1 MRIERRHTTQGE
13 SPFAR
18 IDFRLTT
25 SEIRNPDGSVV
36 FRLDNVEVP
45 AFWSQVASDVLAQ
58 KYFRKA
64 GVAARLKKVEEET
77 VPSWLWRSVPDL
89 DALESL
95 PENERYVGE
104 LSARQVFDRLA
115 GCWTY
120 WGWKGGYFSSDE
132 DARAFFD
139 ELRYMLAMQMVAPNS
154 PQWFNTG
161 LHWAY
166 GVDGPGQG
174 HYYVDYKTGKLT
186 KSRSAYAHPQPH
198 ACFIQGIE
206 DDLVNEGG
214 IMDLW
219 VREARLF
226 KYGSGTGSNF
236 SKLRGEGEK
245 LSGGGRSSGL
255 MSFLK
260 IGDRAA
266 GAIKSGGTTRRAA
279 KMVVVDVD
287 HPDIE
292 TYIDWKVKEE
302 QKVAALVTGSRINQ
316 KHLKAVMKACVNCEG
331 SGDDCFDPEKNPAL
345 RREIKLARRALVP
358 DNYIKRVIQFARQG
372 YKEIQFDT
380 YDADWDSE
388 AYLTVSGQNSNNSV
402 SLKDDFLRAVETDG
416 NWDLIGRTNKK
427 VMKTLRARDLWEKI
441 GNAAWASADPGLH
454 FNTTM
459 NDWHTC
465 KASGDIR
472 ASNPCSEYMFL
483 DDTACNLASANLLTF
498 YNAATKTFDVASYEH
513 LCRLWTLVLEISV
526 LMAQFPS
533 KAIAELSY
541 EFRTLGLGF
550 ANIGGLLMT
559 MGLPYDSKEGRSL
572 CGALTAIMTGIAYK
586 TSAEMAAELGT
597 FPGYKKNA
605 AHMLRVIRNHRR
617 AAHGES
623 RGYEALSTNPVPLD
637 HACCPQTD
645 LIAHAKA
652 AWDDALSLG
661 EINGYRNAQVT
672 VIAPTGT
679 IGLVMDCDTTG
690 IEPDFALVKFKKL
703 AGGGYFKIIN
713 RAVPEA
719 LRALGYRQSEIAEIE
734 AYAVGH
740 GSLANAPGVNVSTLK
755 AKGFTDEAI
764 AKIEKA
770 LPTAFDIKFVFNKWT
785 LGEDFIRDQLGIGM
799 EAIRAPN
806 FDLLSAVGFTR
817 REIEA
822 ANVHICGA
830 MTVEGAPHL
839 KAEHYPVFDCA
850 NPCGKVGKRYLSV
863 ESHIRMMAAAQP
875 FISGA
880 ISKTINMPNDA
891 TVEDCKAA
899 YLLSWKLALKANALY
914 RDGSKLSQPL
924 NSQLIIGDDDEDEDD
939 VVEQLYEKPMAARA
953 AQVSERV
960 VEKLVERIVV
970 MREREKM
977 PDRRK
982 GYTQKAVVGGHKV
995 YLRTGEYDDGRLGEI
1010 FIDMHKEGAALRSFI
1025 NNFAIAVSLGLQ
1037 YGVPLEEYVDAFT
1050 FTRFEPA
1057 GPVQGNDSIKYATSI
1072 LDYVFRELAVSYLA
1086 RFDLA
1091 HVDPNESGFD
1101 ALGKGVEEGKT
1112 PEDSQSATQASKY
1125 LSRGLTR
1132 SRTDNLVVMRGGSP
1146 AAAGSVGDTG
1156 RGGSTNVT
1164 ALSSHGA
1171 TSRVGDAVEGA
1182 VALKQEAQRDLSPT
1196 GKLEALQWSKGG
1208 SAYSAPTKAER
1219 RAEAKAKGYEGEMCS
1234 DCGNFTMVRNGT
1246 CLKCDTCGSTT
1257 GCS

>member
-1 MRIERRHTTQGE
+1 MRIERRYTKDGQ
-13 SPFAR
+13 SPYAD
-18 IDFRLTT
+18 IEFRLTT

-36 FRLDNVEVP
+36 FHADDVEVP
-45 AFWSQVASDVLAQ
+45 AAWSQVASDVLAQ

-64 GVAARLKKVEEET
+64 GVPARLKRVEEPR
-77 VPSWLWRSVPDL
+77 VPSWLWPSTADETEL
-89 DALESL
+89 KEL
-95 PENERYVGE
+95 PENERDVGE
-104 LSARQVFDRLA
+104 VSCKQVFDRLA
-115 GCWTY
+115 GAWTY
-120 WGWKGGYFSSDE
+120 WGFKGGYFDSE
-132 DARAFFD
+132 ADAQTFFD
-139 ELRYMLAMQMVAPNS
+139 ELRYMLAMQMAAPNS

-166 GVDGPGQG
+166 GIDGPSQG
-174 HYYVDYKTGKLT
+174 HFYVDFKTGKLV
-186 KSRSAYAHPQPH
+186 KSKTAYEHPQPH
-198 ACFIQGIE
+198 ACFIQSIA

-236 SKLRGEGEK
+236 SRLRGEGER
-245 LSGGGRSSGL
+245 LSGGGKSSGL

-279 KMVVVDVD
+279 KMVIVDVD

-302 QKVAALVTGSRINQ
+302 QKVAALVTGSKISQ

-345 RREIKLARRALVP
+345 RREIKLARRNLVP
-358 DNYIKRVIQFARQG
+358 DNYIKRVIQFVKQG

-380 YDADWDSE
+380 YDTDWDSE

-402 SLKDDFLRAVETDG
+402 SLRDDFLRAVETDG
-416 NWDLIGRTNKK
+416 DWKLIARTNKK
-427 VMKTLRARDLWEKI
+427 VTKTLKARGLWEKI
-441 GNAAWASADPGLH
+441 GYAAWASADPGLH

-498 YNAATKTFDVASYEH
+498 YNTTTKRFDVEAYEH
-513 LCRLWTLVLEISV
+513 LCRLWAIVLEISV
-526 LMAQFPS
+526 MMAQFPS
-533 KAIAELSY
+533 KAIAELSF

-572 CGALTAIMTGIAYK
+572 CGALTSIMTGIAYK
-586 TSAEMAAELGT
+586 TSAEMAGELGA

-617 AAHGES
+617 AANGES
-623 RGYEALSTNPVPLD
+623 RGYEALSVNPVPLD
-637 HACCPQTD
+637 HASCPQKD
-645 LIAHAKA
+645 LIAHATR

-661 EINGYRNAQVT
+661 ETNGYRNAQVT
-672 VIAPTGT
+672 VVAPTGT

-690 IEPDFALVKFKKL
+690 IEPDFALVKYKKL
-703 AGGGYFKIIN
+703 AGGGHFKIIN

-719 LRALGYRQSEIAEIE
+719 LRALGYRESEIAEIE

-740 GSLANAPGVNVSTLK
+740 GSLSNAPGINASTLRS
-755 AKGFTDEAI
+755 KGFTDEAI
-764 AKIEKA
+764 AKVEKA
-770 LPTAFDIKFVFNKWT
+770 LPTAFDIKFAFNKWT
-785 LGEDFIRDQLGIGM
+785 FGEDFIRDQLGIGP
-799 EAIRAPN
+799 EAIATPN
-806 FDLLSAVGFTR
+806 FDLLSALGFTK

-850 NPCGKVGKRYLSV
+850 NPCGKIGKRYLSV

-875 FISGA
+875 FITGA

-891 TVEDCKAA
+891 TVEDCKSA

-924 NSQLIIGDDDEDEDD
+924 NSQLIADDEDEDD
-939 VVEQLYEKPMAARA
+939 AVEALYDKPMAART
-953 AQVSERV
+953 AQVSEKI

-970 MREREKM
+970 MRERERM

-1072 LDYVFRELAVSYLA
+1072 LDYVFRELAVSYMG

-1091 HVDPNESGFD
+1091 HVDPSESNFD
-1101 ALGKGVEEGKT
+1101 AMGKGVEEGKQ
-1112 PEDSQSATQASKY
+1112 PEHPSNKY
-1125 LSRGLTR
+1125 LSKGLTR
-1132 SRTDNLVVMRGGSP
+1132 SRTDNLVVMRG
-1146 AAAGSVGDTG
+1146 V
-1156 RGGSTNVT
+1156 STPETEARSSSNVT
-1164 ALSSHGA
+1164 AMASHGA
-1171 TSRVGDAVEGA
+1171 TARNADAHEGA
-1182 VALKQEAQRDLSPT
+1182 VALKQEAQHDLSPT
-1196 GKLEALQWSKGG
+1196 EKLEAVQWS
-1208 SAYSAPTKAER
+1208 
-1219 RAEAKAKGYEGEMCS
+1219 
-1234 DCGNFTMVRNGT
+1234 
-1246 CLKCDTCGSTT
+1246 
-1257 GCS
+1257 